1 MNITSPKAHALGATL
16 AFLIML
22 AGAFFIVWVPNAE
35 AQDTRQCRNNEGQ
48 VITIMAIHLC
58 PPGYWEI

>member
-1 MNITSPKAHALGATL
+1 MNITDPKAHAA
-16 AFLIML
+16 AVVVAVLIM
-22 AGAFFIVWVPNAE
+22 AIGAFFMVWIPNAE
-35 AQDTRQCRNNEGQ
+35 AQDTRQCRNNEGE

>member
-1 MNITSPKAHALGATL
+1 MNITSPKAHALAVTLGA
-16 AFLIML
+16 LIM
-22 AGAFFIVWVPNAE
+22 AIGVFFITWVPNAE